1 MRLKK
6 SPKNPLSSRTGKA
19 LRRIFYWMSQISSSS
34 ELENPNL
41 NFQKGGHFNL
51 LRDARAGLN
60 VALLAFP
67 QGMAYALVAG
77 LPIHYGITCSIIAA
91 LVAPIFSYSRHPI
104 LGPTNATAF
113 MIFSYFLIYPNSSAV
128 ISLMP
133 LLVLMVALILLM
145 GSFFKVADLVQYVSR
160 AVIIGYIAG
169 AALLIIANQLNYVFG
184 IDSEKEARSF
194 FTILYSL
201 FDRLDEANSASV
213 LLGIG
218 TIIGYFVLRKTMKSI
233 PSFAIILLLAT
244 VVNYFLSDD
253 FSIQTFKGEQ
263 EGGTFLPDLSVFSS
277 PSDLIDKVWELSGV
291 AMGLAFLITLEISV
305 VTKSIASRTGDSPK
319 LNKDIFGSGMANIGC
334 AFLSGMPASGSLT
347 RSALNLSSGA
357 SGKFSSIF
365 SGLIC
370 GIGIWIL
377 SMSYFIEY
385 IPKCSLSALVIA
397 VALSLFDWK
406 QIIVCLWATRSDA
419 FTFLITFGSA
429 LIMPLHVAIF
439 IGAATAVAL
448 FLRKAAR
455 PELVEYDM
463 GTSGQLNELKSGE
476 TRTSPAISIVHV
488 EGELFFGAAELFRNQ
503 IQSTASDPNLKV
515 IILRMKNARHLDATS
530 VIALEELV
538 TYLRSEGRELL
549 ISGVMKEVYKVLK
562 TSGAVQF
569 IGRDNIFPGSISNPN
584 LATKNALKRAQE
596 IIGTSDIEVKIYHDP
611 SRPTE

>member
-1 MRLKK
+1 M
-6 SPKNPLSSRTGKA
+6 KA
-19 LRRIFYWMSQISSSS
+19 L
-34 ELENPNL
+34 
-41 NFQKGGHFNL
+41 
-51 LRDARAGLN
+51 
-60 VALLAFP
+60 
-67 QGMAYALVAG
+67 
-77 LPIHYGITCSIIAA
+77 
-91 LVAPIFSYSRHPI
+91 
-104 LGPTNATAF
+104 PT
-113 MIFSYFLIYPNSSAV
+113 
-128 ISLMP
+128 
-133 LLVLMVALILLM
+133 
-145 GSFFKVADLVQYVSR
+145 
-160 AVIIGYIAG
+160 
-169 AALLIIANQLNYVFG
+169 
-184 IDSEKEARSF
+184 
-194 FTILYSL
+194 
-201 FDRLDEANSASV
+201 
-213 LLGIG
+213 
-218 TIIGYFVLRKTMKSI
+218 
-233 PSFAIILLLAT
+233 FAITLLLAT
-244 VVNYFLSDD
+244 IVNYFLGDNL
-253 FSIQTFKGEQ
+253 SIETFKGKQ
-263 EGGTFLPDLSVFSS
+263 EGGTFLPDWSVFHS

-357 SGKFSSIF
+357 SGKLSSVF

-370 GIGIWIL
+370 AIGIWIL
-377 SMSYFIEY
+377 SMSYFIGY

-463 GTSGQLNELKSGE
+463 GSSGQLNELKSGE
-476 TRTSPAISIVHV
+476 SRTSPAISIVHV

-503 IQSTASDPNLKV
+503 IKSTASDPNLKV

-538 TYLRSEGRELL
+538 TFLRGEGRELL
-549 ISGVMKEVYKVLK
+549 ISGVMKEVYKVL
-562 TSGAVQF
+562 TSSGAVQF
-569 IGRDNIFPGSISNPN
+569 IGRENIFPGSISNPN

-596 IIGTSDIEVKIYHDP
+596 IIGSSNIDVRIYHDP